1 MVCEDVTAGQIDD
14 DDYLIMQDSE
24 TQWSGS
30 KTLSLSFKEI
40 KLMSQEVYAIELQKA
55 EIVDMGEF
63 GTVTDSTG
71 SASILEGEQTAT
83 ATPKTPTTPEYRI
96 KYILKNF

>member
-14 DDYLIMQDSE
+14 DDYLI
-24 TQWSGS
+24 TQNTDVQWAGS

-40 KLMSQEVYAIELQKA
+40 KLMSQEVYASRVA
-55 EIVDMGEF
+55 SEIVVPTIGEW
-63 GTVTDSTG
+63 GNLTDTTG

-83 ATPKTPTTPEYRI
+83 ATPKDPKTPAT
-96 KYILKNF
+96 

>member
-40 KLMSQEVYAIELQKA
+40 KLMSQEVY
-55 EIVDMGEF
+55 EF
-63 GTVTDSTG
+63 RVVEACRYG
-71 SASILEGEQTAT
+71 
-83 ATPKTPTTPEYRI
+83 
-96 KYILKNF
+96 

>member
-1 MVCEDVTAGQIDD
+1 
-14 DDYLIMQDSE
+14 MQDSE

-40 KLMSQEVYAIELQKA
+40 KLMSQEVYEDRVAPEK
-55 EIVDMGEF
+55 VDMGEF

-83 ATPKTPTTPEYRI
+83 ATPKTPTTPAT
-96 KYILKNF
+96 

>member
-14 DDYLIMQDSE
+14 DDYLIMSDSE

-40 KLMSQEVYAIELQKA
+40 KLMSQEVYASRVASEVVVPLI
-55 EIVDMGEF
+55 GEW
-63 GTVTDSTG
+63 GNLTDSTG
-71 SASILEGEQTAT
+71 TASILEDTQDKDKNGPPKAPAT
-83 ATPKTPTTPEYRI
+83 
-96 KYILKNF
+96 

>member
-40 KLMSQEVYAIELQKA
+40 KLMSQEVYASRVAL
-55 EIVDMGEF
+55 IVDMGEF

-83 ATPKTPTTPEYRI
+83 ATPKTPTTPNI
-96 KYILKNF
+96 G

>member
-1 MVCEDVTAGQIDD
+1 MVCENVTAGQIDD

-40 KLMSQEVYAIELQKA
+40 KLMSQEVYAARVAA
-55 EIVDMGEF
+55 EVVDMGEF

-83 ATPKTPTTPEYRI
+83 ATPKTPTTPAT
-96 KYILKNF
+96 